1 MRVVDYNRRSGGKV
15 VPDVMVVAVLTM
27 AVMVLALV
35 AVLIVTV
42 VIPHLVIVVT
52 DTVMRVAVVVE
63 CLETRQIA
71 G

>member
-15 VPDVMVVAVLTM
+15 VSDVIVVAVLTM
-27 AVMVLALV
+27 AVVILAVV
-35 AVLIVTV
+35 AALIVTV
-42 VIPHLVIVVT
+42 VIPA

-63 CLETRQIA
+63 CLETRRIA